1 VRIRIG
7 HHRRFTANHTWHVD
21 WRRQALFLKANPHH
35 DEAMAECHGHA
46 KISSHYPVPP
56 LRGHR
61 RVARWTLLV
70 YDRWLH
76 LGQDAG
82 LLLDEI
88 SYADLTSDLVRLDR
102 CLTDVL
108 GHYAGTIAKT
118 LRRTTNADTVSKLY
132 GERAAPGGRLDSY
145 YGADRPWLASEGS
158 RRVRPS
164 ELAGLRLV
172 VNGRRHDLDFAN
184 VVTWLRSA
192 FSADRPVW
200 AAITQGDPTDMNIG
214 WSPQGGPVW
223 FDYDTGGLNAIPGE
237 FACFLLYQRLH
248 GAWLTPHYN
257 PAALRD
263 HPAAIEA
270 VVRCEPVVQMQHVP
284 TSLTIV
290 YRHRPSPARRHVMRR
305 YLDEIVYPVANQL
318 DISDLMEWLRP
329 YLVMRLL
336 AVYDLAS
343 LKPRDAGLSIG
354 LLAEALAPTTTL
366 PDFLALTQTRTEVT
380 RPCLVPS
387 PLSLELARASVPPS
401 PHASLTA
408 TT

>member
-1 VRIRIG
+1 MG
-7 HHRRFTANHTWHVD
+7 CHHPGR
-21 WRRQALFLKANPHH
+21 
-35 DEAMAECHGHA
+35 
-46 KISSHYPVPP
+46 S
-56 LRGHR
+56 
-61 RVARWTLLV
+61 
-70 YDRWLH
+70 DRH
-76 LGQDAG
+76 
-82 LLLDEI
+82 E
-88 SYADLTSDLVRLDR
+88 Y
-102 CLTDVL
+102 
-108 GHYAGTIAKT
+108 
-118 LRRTTNADTVSKLY
+118 
-132 GERAAPGGRLDSY
+132 
-145 YGADRPWLASEGS
+145 
-158 RRVRPS
+158 
-164 ELAGLRLV
+164 RLV
-172 VNGRRHDLDFAN
+172 
-184 VVTWLRSA
+184 
-192 FSADRPVW
+192 
-200 AAITQGDPTDMNIG
+200 AA
-214 WSPQGGPVW
+214 GGPVW

-257 PAALRD
+257 PAAFRD

-366 PDFLALTQTRTEVT
+366 PDFLALTQTRTEVA